1 MAASLN
7 ASCELSTSWYLPSS
21 SVHCMSTHGKPYLAP
36 LTHAP
41 LRKPASTDGMYSVGT
56 TPPTILFMK

>member
-21 SVHCMSTHGKPYLAP
+21 SVHCMSTHWKPYLAP
-36 LTHAP
+36 FTVAS
-41 LRKPASTDGMYSVGT
+41 RKPSSTDGMYSVGT
-56 TPPTILFMK
+56 TPPTILLMK